1 MKFTY
6 SNVIYLQTTVF
17 FSNKRRL
24 KRDAVKKT
32 HKPNSP
38 SANINEKS
46 QKSST
51 KPKNRVKRQDS
62 NTEETEK
69 IGRDYKIK

>member
-6 SNVIYLQTTVF
+6 SNVIYLQETIF
-17 FSNKRRL
+17 LPNRRRL
-24 KRDAVKKT
+24 KRDAVKKA
-32 HKPNSP
+32 HKRNSP
-38 SANINEKS
+38 SASINEKS
-46 QKSST
+46 KKSST
-51 KPKNRVKRQDS
+51 KPNDRVKRQDS

>member
-1 MKFTY
+1 MRFTY
-6 SNVIYLQTTVF
+6 SNVINLQANTF
-17 FSNKRRL
+17 LSNKRRL

-32 HKPNSP
+32 HKLKSQ

-46 QKSST
+46 KKSSK

>member
-6 SNVIYLQTTVF
+6 SNVIYLQETIF
-17 FSNKRRL
+17 LPNRRRL

-32 HKPNSP
+32 HKLNSQ

-46 QKSST
+46 TKSSK
-51 KPKNRVKRQDS
+51 KPNDRVKRQDS
-62 NTEETEK
+62 STEETEK